1 MCVVASST
9 SCSCLVRLAI
19 VLVMPPQHSPRLHCL
34 PAKTPNVI
42 RQYRLRLGLTQ
53 REVAGL
59 LAVRPTTV
67 SAWERGLTCPSAALV
82 LRLAK
87 VLNTLAEALYPQ
99 FYVPRKR
106 ESDATAS

>member
-1 MCVVASST
+1 
-9 SCSCLVRLAI
+9 
-19 VLVMPPQHSPRLHCL
+19 MPPQHSQRFHYRA
-34 PAKTPNVI
+34 AKNPNAI

-53 REVAGL
+53 REVADL
-59 LAVRPTTV
+59 LSIRPTTV

-99 FYVPRKR
+99 FYVPRTR
-106 ESDATAS
+106 EGIANAA